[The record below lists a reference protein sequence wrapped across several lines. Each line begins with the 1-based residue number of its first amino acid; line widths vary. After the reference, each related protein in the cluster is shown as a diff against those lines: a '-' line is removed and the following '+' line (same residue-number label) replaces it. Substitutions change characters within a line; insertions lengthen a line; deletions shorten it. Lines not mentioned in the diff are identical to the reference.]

1 MRQIRIII
9 SLALLLATFTSNG
22 QGKGLLWK
30 VEKKGTKTSYLFG
43 TIHIIPAASFELDE
57 EMLKALS
64 LTDEL
69 VLEADL
75 SDQGAVMAAMKFA
88 QLPNGGRLD
97 TMLNRE
103 EYNLLDSALK
113 ANVGMG
119 LAGFVSFKPFFIE
132 SLFASTLVKDDPT
145 IIELELT
152 KHMTEMEKPL
162 TTLETLEEQM
172 TIFDSIPYRD
182 QLAGLIE
189 MLEDENSIQE
199 EYNKLLALYL
209 DEDLD
214 QLGAYMTETLE
225 DEQMLY
231 FLLEKR
237 NKKWVPLL
245 REWMTEKSLFI
256 AVGAGHLTGETGLIK
271 LLEQDGFRVTPVN

>member
-1 MRQIRIII
+1 M
-9 SLALLLATFTSNG
+9 LALTLSVILFTTIVAFG
-22 QGKGLLWK
+22 QGKSLLWK
-30 VEKKGTKTSYLFG
+30 IEKRGYETSYLFG
-43 TIHIIPAASFELDE
+43 TIHIIPADKFELDGDLLNA
-57 EMLKALS
+57 LKS
-64 LTDEL
+64 TDEL
-69 VLEADL
+69 ILEADL

-88 QLPNGGRLD
+88 QLPNGGKLD

-132 SLFASTLVKDDPT
+132 SLFASTLVKDNPT

-152 KHMTEMEKPL
+152 KRMKEMEKPL

-182 QLAGLIE
+182 QLASLIE
-189 MLEDENSIQE
+189 MLQEENSLQA
-199 EYNKLLALYL
+199 EYEKLLSLYL
-209 DEDLD
+209 EEDLD
-214 QLGAYMTETLE
+214 ALGAYMSESLD
-225 DEQMLY
+225 DEQTLY

-237 NKKWVPLL
+237 NRKWMTLL
-245 REWMTEKSLFI
+245 TEWMTEKSLFI
-256 AVGAGHLTGETGLIK
+256 AVGAGHLSGETGLIK
-271 LLEQDGFRVTPVN
+271 LLREEGYTVNPIQEL